1 MLCFEYKI
9 NSCFLVKIPINY
21 ANKIDNLFKLLF
33 SEKLCYIEKAR
44 FLPGN
49 VWSKNL
55 SHARKNYATAD
66 GGNA

>member
-21 ANKIDNLFKLLF
+21 TNEIDNLFKLLF
-33 SEKLCYIEKAR
+33 SQKLCYIEKAR

-49 VWSKNL
+49 VWSTNL
-55 SHARKNYATAD
+55 SRARLKFAIAD
-66 GGNA
+66 GGST